1 MLMSFLILELR
12 RFSYARDLTWKPEID
27 NISVW
32 ILTNIYSE
40 LINDPKYDIGVRNWC
55 FDKTRKY

>member
-12 RFSYARDLTWKPEID
+12 RFSYARDLTWKAEID

-40 LINDPKYDIGVRNWC
+40 LINDPKHDIGVRNWC

>member
-12 RFSYARDLTWKPEID
+12 RFSYASDLTWKPEID
-27 NISVW
+27 NIPVW

-40 LINDPKYDIGVRNWC
+40 LITDPKYDIGVSN
-55 FDKTRKY
+55 